1 MLEKIIYYNHNG
13 EALYLGSEGL
23 YANENDLRNFSN
35 QYTSKNGKIVAFNKG
50 IVEKSIPII
59 IKADTQERAVELKNK
74 ITEFADRDI
83 FALQPGKIVIN
94 GYYMQG
100 YLYENIKSNY
110 LIDAAYSEHK
120 LKFVTDNPYWI
131 KEHPFYFKASKITS
145 TNNKRYAIKSNY
157 LIDAA
162 YSEHKLKFVTDNP
175 YWIKEHPFY
184 FKASKITSTNNKR
197 YANKY
202 AYRYANGLNNT
213 YITNEH
219 YAECNFHMNIY
230 GPCVK
235 PSVYIGRHEYHVDA
249 ILEAGERLEID
260 SAAETV
266 TKVMNSGKRVNM
278 FHYRSFGNTVFQ
290 PIQTGKQNIF
300 WDGKFD
306 FDLILFEERSEP
318 KWS

>member
-1 MLEKIIYYNHNG
+1 MLEKITYYNHNG
-13 EALYLGSEGL
+13 EVLCLGSEGL
-23 YANENDLRNFSN
+23 YANENDLRDFSN
-35 QYTSKNGKIVAFNKG
+35 KYTSKNGKIVAFNKG
-50 IVEKSIPII
+50 IVEKSIPVV
-59 IKADTQERAVELKNK
+59 IKADTPERAVELKNR

-120 LKFVTDNPYWI
+120 LKFVSDYPFWI
-131 KEHPFYFKASKITS
+131 KEHPYYFKTS
-145 TNNKRYAIKSNY
+145 
-157 LIDAA
+157 D
-162 YSEHKLKFVTDNP
+162 VT
-175 YWIKEHPFY
+175 
-184 FKASKITSTNNKR
+184 SVNNKR

-213 YITNEH
+213 YLINEH
-219 YAECNFHMNIY
+219 YAECNFRLNIY

-235 PSVYIGRHEYHVDA
+235 PSVYIGGYEYHVDTV
-249 ILEAGERLEID
+249 LEAGEYLEID

-266 TKVMNSGKRVNM
+266 TKILNSGIKVNA
-278 FHYRSFGNTVFQ
+278 FHYRSFENSVFR
-290 PIQTGKQNIF
+290 PIQVGRQEVF

-318 KWS
+318 KWL

>member
-145 TNNKRYAIKSNY
+145 TNNKRYA
-157 LIDAA
+157 
-162 YSEHKLKFVTDNP
+162 
-175 YWIKEHPFY
+175 
-184 FKASKITSTNNKR
+184 
-197 YANKY
+197 NKY

-235 PSVYIGRHEYHVDA
+235 PSVYIGGHEYHVDA

-266 TKVMNSGKRVNM
+266 TKVMNSGNRVNM

>member
-1 MLEKIIYYNHNG
+1 MILYKASSGNKYNFYG
-13 EALYLGSEGL
+13 ATMRATEGTL
-23 YANENDLRNFSN
+23 HKYKWTPIAVK
-35 QYTSKNGKIVAFNKG
+35 SKFG
-50 IVEKSIPII
+50 
-59 IKADTQERAVELKNK
+59 
-74 ITEFADRDI
+74 
-83 FALQPGKIVIN
+83 
-94 GYYMQG
+94 
-100 YLYENIKSNY
+100 ENIKEFGKDAVQYEITLNFRGELSERKKELDEIREDFERDILDKKPGRIYFNNYYIDGYCIESETGVSNTRNTW
-110 LIDAAYSEHK
+110 SENRII
-120 LKFVTDNPYWI
+120 FYCPYPFWI
-131 KEHPFYFKASKITS
+131 KEYSYYFKAS
-145 TNNKRYAIKSNY
+145 
-157 LIDAA
+157 
-162 YSEHKLKFVTDNP
+162 E
-175 YWIKEHPFY
+175 
-184 FKASKITSTNNKR
+184 ITSTNNKR

-235 PSVYIGRHEYHVDA
+235 PSVYIGGHEYHVNA
-249 ILEAGERLEID
+249 ILEAGESWEID

-278 FHYRSFGNTVFQ
+278 FHYRSFGSTLFQ
-290 PIQTGKQNIF
+290 PIQTGMQNIF